1 MIYYI
6 SEETREAQVTY
17 VYGSAKVRVDPA
29 RVSGFRPG
37 FRIENLKIQVSGR
50 AGFRRG
56 GLNLISGPG
65 SGFKIK
71 FFRLTRVIRGQPT
84 EFQYD
89 ALRTVVK
96 VFFLKLKIN

>member
-29 RVSGFRPG
+29 RVSGFRAG
-37 FRIENLKIQVSGR
+37 FRVEDLKIQVSGR

-56 GLNLISGPG
+56 RVEFDIRA
-65 SGFKIK
+65 GF
-71 FFRLTRVIRGQPT
+71 RVQ
-84 EFQYD
+84 
-89 ALRTVVK
+89 
-96 VFFLKLKIN
+96 N